1 MTWEQSTN
9 QEQSPVTLEAMDN
22 LIREY
27 QRARAYYEEK
37 KKAAS
42 EAHNQLEE
50 LEQKV
55 VATLKAAGKSNYQV
69 DGVGK
74 VSYYVK
80 ETYTIPRTIEDKTRL
95 FNYIK
100 EKYGADTLMTMVGIN
115 HQTLNSFANKETEEA
130 GVMSIPGLQPPTGTE
145 VLSFRKE

>member
-1 MTWEQSTN
+1 MTWEQN
-9 QEQSPVTLEAMDN
+9 QEQTSPVTLEAMDA

-27 QRARAYYEEK
+27 QRARSFYEGK
-37 KKAAS
+37 KKEAT
-42 EAHNQLEE
+42 EAHNHLEE
-50 LEQKV
+50 LEQRV
-55 VATLKAAGKSNYQV
+55 VGILKATGKSSYQV
-69 DGVGK
+69 DGVGR
-74 VSYYVK
+74 VSFYVK
-80 ETYTIPRTIEDKTRL
+80 ETYTVPKSNEDKTKL

-130 GVMSIPGLQPPTGTE
+130 GVMSIPGLQSPTGTE